1 MEIAGNQLKP
11 ESIDIQSRPKAL
23 LRVRCRW
30 KSNGI
35 KRFACGPRYVVRKEN
50 SNSNSIP
57 VLSFRP
63 PTPYKSTKYCGISNS
78 STLYT
83 TPWHEFFTRLQLFN
97 PQDSMIVLLL
107 PILGIV
113 GGWCISRLKIL
124 CSLICDIVK
133 YTRIC

>member
-63 PTPYKSTKYCGISNS
+63 PTPYKIAKYCGISHS

-83 TPWHEFFTRLQLFN
+83 TPWHEFLLDYNFPIPGFDDCVVTATNLPLSHAVSSPLNVNVPYRKIRFSFSTR
-97 PQDSMIVLLL
+97 
-107 PILGIV
+107 
-113 GGWCISRLKIL
+113 K
-124 CSLICDIVK
+124 
-133 YTRIC
+133 